1 MSFYSCGRSPFIG
14 NYNDSRAASATE
26 WVLCLINRKSSS
38 KSFLQPRPLALQY
51 IHYQQVSWRVI
62 ADVQSKMHQRFSN
75 MTTFFIVGLS
85 PGAELSTKDGY
96 SGRLWCPRMRHS
108 PEPWVRNVQ
117 EWFTSSHHLFDPI
130 YIQYTIH
137 HQMVSPLHFY
147 QSKSQGEQFHS
158 WLLYTSL
165 FCVMFIV
172 QQCNQRSQRPSTWQ
186 DENQK
191 QSLAWQG

>member
-1 MSFYSCGRSPFIG
+1 MSFYSCGWSPFIG
-14 NYNDSRAASATE
+14 NYHDIRAASARE

-130 YIQYTIH
+130 YNTQSITKWWVHCTSTSRNLKENNSIAGYCIH
-137 HQMVSPLHFY
+137 HS
-147 QSKSQGEQFHS
+147 
-158 WLLYTSL
+158 SL
-165 FCVMFIV
+165 
-172 QQCNQRSQRPSTWQ
+172 
-186 DENQK
+186 
-191 QSLAWQG
+191 